1 MALEQQK
8 AELLRGY
15 KIFPVLHD
23 PTLRVLRL
31 DTENEQHWVL
41 VTKQI
46 LQMLSDE
53 LASQAAKI
61 ETMK

>member
-1 MALEQQK
+1 MTEERLK

-15 KIFPVLHD
+15 KIFPLPNS

-41 VTKQI
+41 VTKEI

-53 LASQAAKI
+53 LAKQAEKMSA
-61 ETMK
+61 TN